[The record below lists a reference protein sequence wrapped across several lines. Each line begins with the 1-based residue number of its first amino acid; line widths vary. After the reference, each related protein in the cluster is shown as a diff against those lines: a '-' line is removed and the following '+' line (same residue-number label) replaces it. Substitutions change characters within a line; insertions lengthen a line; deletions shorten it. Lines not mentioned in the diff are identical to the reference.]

1 MNLKEGY
8 LEDRARM
15 VEAATLEMM
24 HNSEVKVGLSDLDN
38 FEGGMLLSD
47 QRKVDI
53 LGCVIGVKPAA
64 MMKGWLE
71 AGDFGEEVELGQI
84 ISRLGLEWAMEIKPV
99 ERKFEVSLFVAR
111 DKETLEQLREISQQ
125 STKDVRKLARLQGYP
140 ETGVEVMLGEEEALE
155 GEVIVDLARK
165 DMAYM
170 SFFAPPMMS
179 LKNHR
184 REVAN
189 YSRLLISSTKK
200 NLPRTYEKAV
210 NRWNTIRND

>member
-24 HNSEVKVGLSDLDN
+24 HNSEVKLGLSDLDN

-170 SFFAPPMMS
+170 
-179 LKNHR
+179 
-184 REVAN
+184 
-189 YSRLLISSTKK
+189 
-200 NLPRTYEKAV
+200 
-210 NRWNTIRND
+210 